1 MIMFSINNRVKLGI
15 SYLALYAIIVVSLL
29 IIEPI
34 NAAVNAGA
42 FPFTAWFFD
51 FINTFSSISFWIF
64 TFAAL
69 LSVGYI
75 RGKGNEKFDVVF
87 IIIATYTLIWMLIVA
102 INDIFA
108 TALASGAIGK
118 LRGSAV
124 GARNYDWSGFFSGF
138 FMLVVIAYFVI
149 NTKFWVTII
158 SFFKEVLA
166 FSGHGEKI
174 VVKKE
179 DFTPDME
186 MFKSKKPKAAPV
198 NNEETKAEAAPVK
211 AEASEEVKTE
221 ATLEEKQEEK
231 AAEPVKEAPKKK
243 AKAPKAEPV
252 TEKVASEEGFEP
264 VGEAPKEVAQEVT
277 EITPENPDSEAK

>member
-1 MIMFSINNRVKLGI
+1 MFSINNRVKLGI

-174 VVKKE
+174 AVKKE

-198 NNEETKAEAAPVK
+198 NTEETKAEAAPVK

>member
-1 MIMFSINNRVKLGI
+1 MFSINNRVKLGI

>member
-1 MIMFSINNRVKLGI
+1 MFSVNNRVKLGI